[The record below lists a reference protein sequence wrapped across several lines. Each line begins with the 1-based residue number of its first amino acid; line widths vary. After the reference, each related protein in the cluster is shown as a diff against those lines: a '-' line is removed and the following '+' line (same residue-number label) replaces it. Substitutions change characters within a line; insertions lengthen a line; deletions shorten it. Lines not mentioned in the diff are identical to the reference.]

1 NISCMVFV
9 SFITL
14 FIIYIT
20 MWNKI
25 ADDATIMK
33 TVKALEAN
41 QFLVTVVNNAI
52 EAKKEIETLIPAG
65 SQVMQ
70 MSSETLDN
78 TGISDMINS
87 DNFDAIKPKLWA
99 KGENALSPQE
109 KAIAANLAKYS
120 VGSLQAI
127 TGNGELVIAS
137 NTGSQMAAYV
147 YGSEKVIF
155 VVGAQKLVKDI
166 DAAMKGIYG
175 HVLPLESERV
185 KKAYGMEKSNVSKLL
200 IINKET
206 QPERIHIVIVK
217 ESLGF

>member
-1 NISCMVFV
+1 MVFV

-166 DAAMKGIYG
+166 DAAMKRIYG

>member
-1 NISCMVFV
+1 
-9 SFITL
+9 
-14 FIIYIT
+14 

-87 DNFDAIKPKLWA
+87 DNFDAIKP
-99 KGENALSPQE
+99 
-109 KAIAANLAKYS
+109 
-120 VGSLQAI
+120 
-127 TGNGELVIAS
+127 
-137 NTGSQMAAYV
+137 
-147 YGSEKVIF
+147 
-155 VVGAQKLVKDI
+155 
-166 DAAMKGIYG
+166 
-175 HVLPLESERV
+175 
-185 KKAYGMEKSNVSKLL
+185 
-200 IINKET
+200 
-206 QPERIHIVIVK
+206 
-217 ESLGF
+217 

>member
-1 NISCMVFV
+1 
-9 SFITL
+9 
-14 FIIYIT
+14 

-166 DAAMKGIYG
+166 DAAMKRIYG